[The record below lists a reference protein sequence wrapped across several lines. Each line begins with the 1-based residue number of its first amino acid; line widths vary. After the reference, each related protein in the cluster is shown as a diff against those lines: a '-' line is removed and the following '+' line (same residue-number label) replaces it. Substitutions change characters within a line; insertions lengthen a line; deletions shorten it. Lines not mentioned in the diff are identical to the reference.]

1 MVLVANNAY
10 TVDLFSLG
18 ERERLDE
25 GLLHVYSAEGLLP
38 GKWEEW
44 TGERFE
50 IDAGAGWLRAAID
63 GEPERLDTPIE
74 LTIEPQALRVLVPKR

>member
-1 MVLVANNAY
+1 
-10 TVDLFSLG
+10 
-18 ERERLDE
+18 
-25 GLLHVYSAEGLLP
+25 LP
-38 GKWEEW
+38 GDWEER

-74 LTIEPQALRVLVPKR
+74 FTIEPHALCVLVPKG